1 MINVIFNIFIVS
13 TLQKEQQERLVI
25 KFDDEEN
32 NKLNRNISKI
42 INELTK
48 KMKEGEKYI
57 KEFSK
62 ENTDNNYNDMIKLN
76 MQQTLIK
83 KLTNFSKKLKI
94 NQEIYSKKYKD
105 LVGEDDPTFQNNTS
119 AKNNNDANN
128 TLDNFLMTDDN
139 NLALIRRDTQLN
151 NLLDNVNDLAQLF
164 KDMQNLVMEQGTILD
179 RIDYNIDI
187 ASTNVIRGKNS
198 IVKANE
204 YHKNNCFRNVMIVL
218 LVMIFIEA
226 LLLIFKFI

>member
-83 KLTNFSKKLKI
+83 KLTNFSKKFKI

>member
-1 MINVIFNIFIVS
+1 MINVIFNIIIVS

-32 NKLNRNISKI
+32 NKLNHNISKI
-42 INELTK
+42 INEITK
-48 KMKEGEKYI
+48 QMKEGEKYI
-57 KEFSK
+57 KEFSNA
-62 ENTDNNYNDMIKLN
+62 NTDNNFNDMIKLN

-83 KLTNFSKKLKI
+83 KLTNFSKKFKI

-187 ASTNVIRGKNS
+187 ASTNVTSGKNS